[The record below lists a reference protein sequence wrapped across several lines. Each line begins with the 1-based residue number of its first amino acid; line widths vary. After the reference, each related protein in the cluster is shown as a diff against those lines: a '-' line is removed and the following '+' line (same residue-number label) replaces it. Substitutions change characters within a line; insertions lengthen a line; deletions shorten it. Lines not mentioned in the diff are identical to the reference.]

1 MRSRRLGESLII
13 LQDLPA
19 PAVEVAHNLCA
30 QGLPGLIEAVPTFD
44 QVGVYFDPDEFEIG
58 LLNEDFDS
66 SQMQTPSP
74 SHFKIPILFDGL
86 DIDRI
91 QTLLRLSVAEIT
103 SAITKATFTV
113 EAIGFCPGFPYLSGL
128 PSELQGLT
136 RLDSPRAAVPL
147 GSLAIV
153 GDQACIYPQ
162 ATPGGWNIIGRTS
175 MVICNPDQDFF
186 PLAVGDTIQF
196 VDASAGELD
205 QMEGQWIQSS

>member
-1 MRSRRLGESLII
+1 MRLRRLGESLII

-30 QGLPGLIEAVPTFD
+30 QGLPGLIEAVPAFD
-44 QVGVYFDPDEFEIG
+44 QVGVYFDPDVFDKG
-58 LLNEDFDS
+58 LLDSDFDRI
-66 SQMQTPSP
+66 QANNINP

-86 DIDRI
+86 DMDRI
-91 QTLLRLSVAEIT
+91 RDLLRISAEELT
-103 SAITKATFTV
+103 STITKATFTV

-128 PSELQGLT
+128 PVELQGLT
-136 RLDSPRAAVPL
+136 RLDSPRAAVPP

-175 MVICNPDQDFF
+175 MVICDPDQDFF

-196 VDASAGELD
+196 VDASEEELD
-205 QMEGQWIQSS
+205 QMEGQCIQGS